1 MYGKTVE
8 NITNR
13 IDVTV
18 VNKKE
23 AYLKWTSKPSNMW
36 QKMLENYLVAN
47 RKAKVTLNLNK
58 LAYIGKCILNLTR
71 VLMYEFHYDY
81 IKRKYGNKFRLL
93 SFSTDSLMSE
103 IKIEDVYE
111 DFSGDKEMLD
121 FSIFFSAK
129 SKYYDEP
136 NILMVGKMKIET
148 GSIAI
153 KESVELKSKMYS
165 FLVDDSSEHKK

>member
-13 IDVTV
+13 IDVSM
-18 VNKKE
+18 VNNKE

-36 QKMLENYLVAN
+36 QKMLENNLVAI

-58 LAYIGKCILNLTR
+58 LAYIGKFIINLTR

-81 IKRKYGNKFRLL
+81 IKRKYGNKLRLL
-93 SFSTDSLMSE
+93 STSTDSLMSE

-121 FSIFFSAK
+121 FSIFFQLNQ
-129 SKYYDEP
+129 
-136 NILMVGKMKIET
+136 NIMMNQT
-148 GSIAI
+148 
-153 KESVELKSKMYS
+153 Y
-165 FLVDDSSEHKK
+165 